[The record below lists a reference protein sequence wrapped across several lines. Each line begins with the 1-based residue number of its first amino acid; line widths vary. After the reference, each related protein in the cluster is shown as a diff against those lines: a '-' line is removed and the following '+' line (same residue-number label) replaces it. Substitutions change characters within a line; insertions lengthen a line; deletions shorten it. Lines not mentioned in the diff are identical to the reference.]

1 MSTISIAN
9 SSPTNPKA
17 KKSITTARIS
27 DLSFTSSRASVN
39 TISLEQCLREHSK
52 LEVLE
57 NGNEWYCS
65 NCKTHQKATKQVT
78 FWHGK
83 LPEVLILSLK
93 RFEFRGSIS
102 PSSSP
107 MSGSG
112 RYGSLF
118 GNSGGHREKIEDFI
132 DFPLEGLDLSPFCHQ
147 PSWTSAVSY
156 DNLSEISSTSNGNAA
171 KKPSALYDLF
181 AICNH
186 YGRMGFGHYTAF
198 ARDYLDDQLS
208 PQWYS
213 FDDDLVRPCSNPEEV
228 KTRAAYMLFYR
239 RRR

>member
-1 MSTISIAN
+1 M
-9 SSPTNPKA
+9 
-17 KKSITTARIS
+17 S
-27 DLSFTSSRASVN
+27 DLSLAPSRTAAN

-57 NGNEWYCS
+57 NGNEWYCG

-78 FWHGK
+78 FWRGK

-93 RFEFRGSIS
+93 RFEFRGSSS
-102 PSSSP
+102 PPSSP
-107 MSGSG
+107 MAG
-112 RYGSLF
+112 RYSAMF
-118 GNSGGHREKIEDFI
+118 GNSSGGHREKIEDFV
-132 DFPLEGLDLSPFCHQ
+132 DFPLEGLDLTPFCHQ
-147 PSWTSAVSY
+147 SSWSSVSY
-156 DNLSEISSTSNGNAA
+156 DNLSEISSGSNGSNST

-198 ARDYLDDQLS
+198 ARDYVDDQLS

-213 FDDDLVRPCSNPEEV
+213 FDDDLVRACASPEEV

-239 RRR
+239 RRPV